1 MKYSLVIPCYN
12 EEKNL
17 PFLIRRYKK
26 FLKNKKNELILVNN
40 GSTDHTEKF
49 LKKLNK
55 AGNII
60 TVKIK
65 KNIGFGHGLKKGILA
80 SNGKI
85 IIYSH
90 ADQEINP
97 NDIIKAIKLFE
108 KSNLKKKFFIKGHR
122 INKIKNNWSYLSI
135 FFSFSLTILSSIL
148 FRKKL
153 IDIHGMPV
161 LFPKELFKNLN
172 YFPNDFSIDL
182 AVYLNAKKKNYT
194 IIKFPVNFDKKKRK
208 YGNGNNN
215 NILKMI
221 KNSFIQTYQIFQ
233 ILIK

>member
-17 PFLIRRYKK
+17 PFLIRGYKK
-26 FLKNKKNELILVNN
+26 FLENKKNELILVNN
-40 GSTDHTEKF
+40 GSTDDTEKF

-90 ADQEINP
+90 ADPETNP

-108 KSNLKKKFFIKGHR
+108 KYNLKKKIFIKGHR

-153 IDIHGMPV
+153 TDIHGMPV

-182 AVYLNAKKKNYT
+182 AVYLNAKKNYT

-221 KNSFIQTYQIFQ
+221 KNSFIQSYQIFR